1 MRRDRYLEKLETFET
16 ELNFINSHAIVD
28 EVSERALL
36 HSLQVCVEISTD
48 LIAMLA
54 YDLGLVVED
63 DYTNIENLT
72 KEAVFGEED
81 NQILKSYNGLRDAIV
96 HRYNNL
102 NMERI
107 EEGLVNINSLY
118 QVIVKLAE
126 VYNGFEN
133 I

>member
-1 MRRDRYLEKLETFET
+1 
-16 ELNFINSHAIVD
+16 
-28 EVSERALL
+28 L
-36 HSLQVCVEISTD
+36 HLLQVCVEISTD

>member
-1 MRRDRYLEKLETFET
+1 
-16 ELNFINSHAIVD
+16 
-28 EVSERALL
+28 L
-36 HSLQVCVEISTD
+36 HLLQVCVEISTD

-81 NQILKSYNGLRDAIV
+81 NQILKSYNGLRNAIV
-96 HRYNNL
+96 NRYNNL

>member
-1 MRRDRYLEKLETFET
+1 M
-16 ELNFINSHAIVD
+16 
-28 EVSERALL
+28 

-81 NQILKSYNGLRDAIV
+81 NQILKSYNGLRNEIV
-96 HRYNNL
+96 NRYNNL
-102 NMERI
+102 NMEQI

-126 VYNGFEN
+126 VYNGLEN

>member
-1 MRRDRYLEKLETFET
+1 
-16 ELNFINSHAIVD
+16 
-28 EVSERALL
+28 L

-81 NQILKSYNGLRDAIV
+81 NQILKSYNGLRNEIV
-96 HRYNNL
+96 NRYNNL
-102 NMERI
+102 NMEQI

-126 VYNGFEN
+126 VYNGLEN